1 MPSGP
6 ALALPPAACQPPF
19 APNCLP
25 SQAWCSVCPGS
36 SVLGSETELGLEMYG
51 VTTSPTLLARLASTP
66 RIRQTADYTI
76 ASGSQVPIT
85 MSQELGRLSFPS
97 MQAVRSSKLF
107 EIYIYSRYAIMG
119 PEAPMLCIAKFN

>member
-1 MPSGP
+1 M
-6 ALALPPAACQPPF
+6 
-19 APNCLP
+19 
-25 SQAWCSVCPGS
+25 
-36 SVLGSETELGLEMYG
+36 LGSETELGLEMYG

-66 RIRQTADYTI
+66 WIQQTADYTI

-107 EIYIYSRYAIMG
+107 EIYIYSRYTIMG